1 MVKLYRTT
9 DRIPV
14 KIDKLHFKIAPLSF
28 EQKAEI
34 QSILIQ
40 GTPMSIV
47 RAAKEAIKCSV
58 KEIKGLVDFENNVY
72 ELDFEDGKLTD
83 SCVDDL
89 LNVDHDDKLS
99 LVCTSLLNGIPK
111 EFVDPQTGKPIK
123 GISIERQSSEKKK

>member
-14 KIDKLHFKIAPLSF
+14 KIDSLKFKISPLSF

-34 QSILIQ
+34 QAILIE
-40 GTPMSIV
+40 GTPMAIV

-58 KEIKGLVDFENNVY
+58 KEIEGLVDYEDQPYKLEFEG
-72 ELDFEDGKLTD
+72 DKLTD

-89 LNVDHDDKLS
+89 LNVDPDDKLS

-111 EFVDPQTGKPIK
+111 SFVDPQSGKAIK
-123 GISIERQSSEKKK
+123 GISIERSKAEKKK